1 MMQSRSVHVSDIVPP
16 FSLSLFVGLYASYR
30 FPELVDVVRDG
41 RYYRVLYTESLQ
53 PVLVVVEAAG
63 TIDAPALNLTVYS
76 KNSLSG
82 EDLDHIQN
90 KIRWMLGL
98 DEDLREFYAHVEEHD
113 PILSQFTKRLRGL
126 RAPATPTVFEAVIH
140 ALVEQQISFNF
151 AGKVKSRLVQKFGD
165 AMEVEGETYYAFPK
179 PDRLSR
185 TTPQE
190 LRTLQLSRRK
200 GEYIVGVASKV
211 ASGEF
216 DFEALKFQ
224 PNQTVVEEISKL
236 RGLGKWTAE
245 MVMVRG
251 MRKLDA
257 IPADDV
263 ALRRLISHYYF
274 NDAKVSNEQARDLA
288 EERWGRYR
296 GYAAFYLMYGGRVEN
311 FLK

>member
-1 MMQSRSVHVSDIVPP
+1 MQSISIHVSEIVPP
-16 FSLSLFVGLYASYR
+16 FSLPLFTGLYASYK
-30 FPELVDVVRDG
+30 FPELVDVVHG
-41 RYYRVLYTESLQ
+41 GQYYRVLYTEGFQ
-53 PVLVVVEAAG
+53 PVLVVVSAVG
-63 TIDAPALNLTVYS
+63 TTDTPALNLTVYS

-82 EDLDHIQN
+82 EDLDYIQN

-113 PILSQFTKRLRGL
+113 PILTRFIRRLRGL

-151 AGKVKSRLVQKFGD
+151 AGKIKSRLVQKFGET
-165 AMEVEGETYYAFPK
+165 MEIEGETYYAFPK
-179 PDRLSR
+179 PERLSR
-185 TTPQE
+185 TTPEE
-190 LRTLQLSRRK
+190 LRALQLSRRK
-200 GEYIVGVASKV
+200 GEYIIGVASQV
-211 ASGEF
+211 ASGEI

-274 NDAKVSNEQARDLA
+274 NGAKVSNKQARDLA
-288 EERWGRYR
+288 EERWGQYR

>member
-1 MMQSRSVHVSDIVPP
+1 MQSISIHVGEITPP
-16 FSLSLFVGLYASYR
+16 FSLPLFMGLYASYK
-30 FPELVDVVRDG
+30 FPELVDVVQNG
-41 RYYRVLYTESLQ
+41 QYYRVLYTESSQ
-53 PVLVVVEAAG
+53 PVLVVVSAAG
-63 TIDAPALNLTVYS
+63 TTDTPALNLTVYFRE
-76 KNSLSG
+76 SLS
-82 EDLDHIQN
+82 EENLNHILN

-98 DEDLREFYAHVEEHD
+98 DEDLRGFYAYVAEHD
-113 PILSQFTKRLRGL
+113 PILSRFIKRLRGL

-151 AGKVKSRLVQKFGD
+151 AGKIKSRLVQKFGET
-165 AMEVEGETYYAFPK
+165 MEVGGKTYYAFPK
-179 PDRLSR
+179 PENLSR

-200 GEYIVGVASKV
+200 GEYIIGVASKA
-211 ASGEF
+211 ASGEI

-224 PNQTVVEEISKL
+224 SNQTVVEEISKL

-274 NDAKVSNEQARDLA
+274 DGAKVSNAQARDLA